1 VNSLKKY
8 VLATCCATRFP
19 FKIHFCCA
27 PVTSPRSDFQVLCP
41 DWASLQAS
49 VDASLS
55 TLPAFFILL
64 GAGGLSGDCCAV
76 FYSISDFLQVAH
88 AELRQVDLFALLVLE
103 FLQVAHAERRQVDLF
118 PLLVFGVGACSLFP
132 NGSLSARHCS
142 AFFVFPVRASRPAR
156 FKF

>member
-1 VNSLKKY
+1 
-8 VLATCCATRFP
+8 
-19 FKIHFCCA
+19 
-27 PVTSPRSDFQVLCP
+27 VTSPRSDFQVLCP

-88 AELRQVDLFALLVLE
+88 AERRQVDLFA
-103 FLQVAHAERRQVDLF
+103 
-118 PLLVFGVGACSLFP
+118 LLVFGVGACSLFP